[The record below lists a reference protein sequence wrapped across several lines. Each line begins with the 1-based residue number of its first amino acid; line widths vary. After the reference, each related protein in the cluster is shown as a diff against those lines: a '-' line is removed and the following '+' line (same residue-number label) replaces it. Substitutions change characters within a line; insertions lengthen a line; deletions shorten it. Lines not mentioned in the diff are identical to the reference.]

1 MIIAKTVVDLRKRG
15 QLSVLARLPHN
26 HDDHDDDDDE
36 TKMICDTT
44 RTEKA
49 IRHSISFSM

>member
-26 HDDHDDDDDE
+26 HDHDDDDDE